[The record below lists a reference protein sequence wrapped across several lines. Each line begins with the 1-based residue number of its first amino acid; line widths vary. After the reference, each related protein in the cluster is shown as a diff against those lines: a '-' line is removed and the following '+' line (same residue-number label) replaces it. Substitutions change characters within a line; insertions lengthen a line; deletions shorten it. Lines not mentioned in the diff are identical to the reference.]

1 MYSARTPV
9 PLKITGASWH
19 YCTLETDETTEAA
32 SGKQCLNQ
40 PFRVRGILH
49 PGFLEGGSTSAE
61 RGLKSDPFRL
71 QQTYT
76 VILIRTRSGEI
87 DANRVA
93 AESTWGKG

>member
-1 MYSARTPV
+1 MYSARTSV

-32 SGKQCLNQ
+32 SGKQCPNQ
-40 PFRVRGILH
+40 PFRVRGLLH

-61 RGLKSDPFRL
+61 RGLKSDPFR
-71 QQTYT
+71 QADAA
-76 VILIRTRSGEI
+76 IRIRTRPGVT